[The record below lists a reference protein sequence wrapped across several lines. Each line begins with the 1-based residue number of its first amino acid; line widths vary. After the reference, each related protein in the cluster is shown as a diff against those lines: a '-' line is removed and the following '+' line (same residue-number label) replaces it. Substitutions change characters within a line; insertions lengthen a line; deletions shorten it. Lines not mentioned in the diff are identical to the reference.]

1 MTRIYKF
8 DLKTIHD
15 LLSTRNSSYC
25 LKAVVL
31 GVKMKTR
38 GPSYRFNNEN
48 NNLTKNWI
56 KPVQYS
62 SWCMFE
68 KRKYQKDKLLVL

>member
-1 MTRIYKF
+1 M
-8 DLKTIHD
+8 
-15 LLSTRNSSYC
+15 
-25 LKAVVL
+25 KA
-31 GVKMKTR
+31 R

-68 KRKYQKDKLLVL
+68 KRKHQKDYLLVESQ